1 MGKQRG
7 RRSNTIALLRRR
19 WSPRTPTEVQGNWN
33 RLVVTLLLRDFVSRR
48 KLRMFDE
55 AMAAMANDPP
65 SSLSVPRIAEQFAAA
80 ESDGLSDG

>member
-1 MGKQRG
+1 M
-7 RRSNTIALLRRR
+7 
-19 WSPRTPTEVQGNWN
+19 
-33 RLVVTLLLRDFVSRR
+33 TLLLRDFVSRR